1 MDGWLWRGLS
11 GCHGLVGKFGWVT
24 WVERKEQIVRSRN
37 FNLKMRGEMQEEEFE
52 GGKVRKMEEP
62 CER

>member
-1 MDGWLWRGLS
+1 MRRGD
-11 GCHGLVGKFGWVT
+11 
-24 WVERKEQIVRSRN
+24 